1 MNFALKKFVRK
12 KVIRNKLKIIIIGPA
27 APLRGGISS
36 FNMRLAEEFQKFGH
50 DVSIYSYYVQ
60 YPSFLFPG
68 KTQFM
73 DTPPPENLKII
84 SSISSINP
92 ISWIKTARAINLENP
107 DIILARFW
115 IPFLAPTIGSILR
128 LIKNKAKLTKIG
140 LVDNIVP
147 HEKRFGDRFLAK
159 YYTANCD
166 AFLVMSA
173 TVETELKSFTKKPIV
188 NTPHPL
194 YDNYGEK
201 VSRETATTFLNL
213 DTNFNY
219 ILFFG
224 FIRKYKGLDIL
235 LEALTDERIRKLN
248 LKLIVAGEFYEDEK
262 PYTDFIEQKNLTQT
276 VILHNKYISDED
288 VKYYFSAAQ
297 CVVQPYRNATQS
309 GITQMAY
316 HFGVP
321 MIVTNVGGLAEIVP
335 DGKTGFV
342 TRANAVEIADAII
355 KINTP
360 HSLPDFETAL
370 EIQREKFSWKK
381 IVQTIIKLKK
391 NTTS

>member
-1 MNFALKKFVRK
+1 M
-12 KVIRNKLKIIIIGPA
+12 KIIIIGPA
-27 APLRGGISS
+27 APLRGGIAT
-36 FNMRLAEEFQKFGH
+36 FNMRLAEEFQTLGH
-50 DVSIYSYYVQ
+50 EVLIYSYYLQ

-68 KTQFM
+68 KTQFT

-84 SSISSINP
+84 PSISSINP
-92 ISWIKTARAINLENP
+92 ISWIKTARAINSENA

-115 IPFLAPTIGSILR
+115 IPFLAPAIGSILR
-128 LIKNKAKLTKIG
+128 LIKNKKTLTKIG

-147 HEKRFGDRFLAK
+147 HEKRMGDRLLAQ
-159 YYTANCD
+159 YYTAHCD
-166 AFLVMSA
+166 AFIVMSA
-173 TVETELKSFTKKPIV
+173 TVEAELKSFTKKTIV

-194 YDNYGEK
+194 YDNYGAR
-201 VSRETATTFLNL
+201 VSREKAATFLNL
-213 DTNFNY
+213 DTHYNY
-219 ILFFG
+219 LLFFG

-235 LEALTDERIRKLN
+235 LEALTDERVRKKD

-262 PYTDFIEQKNLTQT
+262 LYTDFIAQHNLSQT

-288 VKYYFSAAQ
+288 VKYYFSFAQ

-321 MIVTNVGGLAEIVP
+321 MVVTNVGGLAEIVP

-342 TRANAVEIADAII
+342 TNANAKDIAGAIL

-360 HSLPDFETAL
+360 QSLPDFKSDL

-381 IVQTIIKLKK
+381 IVQTIINLNK
-391 NTTS
+391 NTTF